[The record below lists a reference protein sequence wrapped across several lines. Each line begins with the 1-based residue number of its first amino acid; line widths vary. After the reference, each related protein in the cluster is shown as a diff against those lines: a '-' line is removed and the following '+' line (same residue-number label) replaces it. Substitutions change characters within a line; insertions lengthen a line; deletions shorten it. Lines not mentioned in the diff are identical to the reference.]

1 MSSVAPVVHPAS
13 NCSQRQIQVL
23 GCPSL
28 AAGGASSTLSFLYLV
43 VVAPP
48 CCCPPPRHCCCLCHP
63 PPLLSSFLPSPSLS
77 FVLPRC
83 HPSPRSPHPHCSL
96 FPPHEQL
103 LMAVVGGAVV
113 VAVVVMPCNS
123 SCVWEDPQLRAS
135 SSTGADDVEAGIG
148 IHPASRCSW
157 QCRRGPV
164 VTTKVG
170 QGATVVPPVPGATQ
184 EGSHPASSCSQAW
197 PRGCHLVGIHSA
209 SRCSRQRH

>member
-1 MSSVAPVVHPAS
+1 MSP
-13 NCSQRQIQVL
+13 L
-23 GCPSL
+23 
-28 AAGGASSTLSFLYLV
+28 LV
-43 VVAPP
+43 VVPLPAIVVVSAIPLP
-48 CCCPPPRHCCCLCHP
+48 CCRHSCHP
-63 PPLLSSFLPSPSLS
+63 PPLS

-83 HPSPRSPHPHCSL
+83 HPSPRRPHPHCSP
-96 FPPHEQL
+96 FPPREQL
-103 LMAVVGGAVV
+103 LTAVVGGAVV
-113 VAVVVMPCNS
+113 VAVVVVPCNS

-148 IHPASRCSW
+148 IHPASRCSR
-157 QCRRGPV
+157 QCRCGPV

-184 EGSHPASSCSQAW
+184 EGSHPASSCSRAW

>member
-1 MSSVAPVVHPAS
+1 MSVMVGVYCGRSSCSGGPGARWCHFWCCRQCRRRCPCPLLVPLLLVLAPSSSP
-13 NCSQRQIQVL
+13 RL
-23 GCPSL
+23 GFPRSC
-28 AAGGASSTLSFLYLV
+28 TRY
-43 VVAPP
+43 
-48 CCCPPPRHCCCLCHP
+48 PPR
-63 PPLLSSFLPSPSLS
+63 
-77 FVLPRC
+77 
-83 HPSPRSPHPHCSL
+83 
-96 FPPHEQL
+96 EQL
-103 LMAVVGGAVV
+103 LTAVVGGAVV
-113 VAVVVMPCNS
+113 VAVVVVPCNS

-148 IHPASRCSW
+148 IHPASRCSR

-184 EGSHPASSCSQAW
+184 EGSHPASSCSRAW